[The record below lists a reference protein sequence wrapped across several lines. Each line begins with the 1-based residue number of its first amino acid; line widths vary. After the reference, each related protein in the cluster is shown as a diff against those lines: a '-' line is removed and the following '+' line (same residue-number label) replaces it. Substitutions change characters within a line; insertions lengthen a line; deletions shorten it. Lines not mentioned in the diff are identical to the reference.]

1 LLYENASRG
10 REERPRAGIVRA
22 LEVSFSVS
30 IAIPADKNQ
39 LLPPPPR
46 PRHIHIVLRPPERP
60 DPPSQPA
67 PLSIETPLNRHAAEA
82 LADILNIEWGLS
94 DLRLENGALDA
105 EEALKP
111 ILHALLISGT
121 LPSLSLAGNKRI
133 KAGGWRLLAV
143 FMKRVSPCVEKD

>member
-1 LLYENASRG
+1 MLVGEGKNDQGLASSVHSRS
-10 REERPRAGIVRA
+10 
-22 LEVSFSVS
+22 VSLSVS
-30 IAIPADKNQ
+30 IAFPAERDQ

-121 LPSLSLAGNKRI
+121 LPSLSLAGNERI